1 MAGTGAWGEAEVGMG
16 VEEGHMF
23 QDTDSVLR
31 DCLPGHHAIPQEC
44 QERTNRRVGA
54 S

>member
-23 QDTDSVLR
+23 QDTDSNRQRRAGLNK
-31 DCLPGHHAIPQEC
+31 DHLNILPH
-44 QERTNRRVGA
+44 
-54 S
+54 